1 MRRSPLSRY
10 LLALALSSVLLTTIA
25 PGIVMGAPLIAIT
38 KPVQGALVSGVIW
51 IEVAYRSDSNRP
63 ITRLEI
69 YIDDQLRREH
79 DLATPLLEGRQ
90 SFNWDFSY
98 NSQTVHKIAA
108 RAIDAAGAAAVAS
121 ITVQVQSAVVSGPD
135 NIPPVVRIYYPAQG
149 AKLRGLVEIK
159 AEATDNVGVESVYFY
174 IDGKLHKM
182 MMNAPPYIDAWDTT
196 RDIDGTHVLE
206 TLAVDAAENEARSAQ
221 VTVLVENHSMTRMD
235 SSGALEQGTGGPATL
250 PAPAPVLPTAPAPND
265 YALPTVPAPA
275 PAPVAPTPIAPA
287 PAPALTLAPPPVVV
301 SPGAPSTQ
309 TYTAPS
315 VSAPAPTPAPAPY
328 VAPAPQPVTTTA
340 TAPEPKIVKVVPRA
354 VGPGPVPTA
363 PDMSNLLYGTGTPL
377 TVSGSRTDTARTV
390 TPAPTGRLADQMYS
404 LTRPQAD
411 SASRPTAGATLAAA
425 EKATAPALER
435 TGTSSYSGREVAT
448 APAPTLEP
456 VRMAQGGLSSA
467 PRAATFDG
475 AAIAAAAGLAP
486 LTITAPAPTAA
497 AGLTPSPTKTYAPAG
512 TMAPTA
518 AARTSAPAPVADT
531 ATGPA
536 RVASAGRSTLSPLS
550 APAPNERQRITP
562 VGLPSPAPMKAA
574 LQVQPVVNVTPDYKA
589 APTSTL
595 PRVTIPQ
602 TVAVKPVAP
611 TPKPQAVAVKPMA
624 STSKPVAVIPPAR
637 PAAASTTRPTL
648 AASKPAAAP
657 APRSVATLA
666 TPPLTPAVL
675 TQAALAEYRG
685 LPVPA
690 SRMLAR
696 LPEAATPRVAADGK
710 VSQPAPVAAVPL
722 AVAAV
727 KDIKIVFDGEVL
739 SLRAAPETK
748 RGISLAPLRE
758 IFEQTDGV
766 LYWLPVERSVRAVN
780 KNVDL
785 SLKIGDPKITVNG
798 EQQTLQIAPY
808 IKRGRT
814 MVPLQFIADVLDV
827 NIAFDSATGQVLI
840 SSNQF

>member
-1 MRRSPLSRY
+1 
-10 LLALALSSVLLTTIA
+10 
-25 PGIVMGAPLIAIT
+25 MGAPLIAIT
-38 KPVQGALVSGVIW
+38 KPVQGAMVSGVIW

-108 RAIDAAGAAAVAS
+108 RAIDSAGAAAVAS

-135 NIPPVVRIYYPAQG
+135 NIPPVVRIYYPSQG

-206 TLAVDAAENEARSAQ
+206 ALAVDAAENEARSAQ

-235 SSGALEQGTGGPATL
+235 TSGALQPQSAGGLSTL
-250 PAPAPVLPTAPAPND
+250 PAPVPPSAPAPND

-275 PAPVAPTPIAPA
+275 PAPVAPAPVAPA
-287 PAPALTLAPPPVVV
+287 PAPTPAPAPQVLNQ
-301 SPGAPSTQ
+301 GAPSTQ
-309 TYTAPS
+309 SYSSP
-315 VSAPAPTPAPAPY
+315 VVPAPAPAPAPY
-328 VAPAPQPVTTTA
+328 VAPAPQPTVA
-340 TAPEPKIVKVVPRA
+340 SGPAAPEPKVVKIVPRA
-354 VGPGPVPTA
+354 IGPGPVPTA
-363 PDMSNLLYGTGTPL
+363 PTMNDVLYGAGSPL
-377 TVSGSRTDTARTV
+377 DVSGSRATTTQTAAPS
-390 TPAPTGRLADQMYS
+390 PAGRLVDQMYS
-404 LTRPQAD
+404 LTGPQAA
-411 SASRPTAGATLAAA
+411 SASRPVGGATLAAA

-435 TGTSSYSGREVAT
+435 TGTSSSSAREVT
-448 APAPTLEP
+448 STPAATLEP
-456 VRMAQGGLSSA
+456 VRIAQGSLSSA
-467 PRAATFDG
+467 PRAASFDG

-486 LTITAPAPTAA
+486 LTINAPAPDTA
-497 AGLTPSPTKTYAPAG
+497 AGLTSSPTKTYAPAG

-518 AARTSAPAPVADT
+518 ASRTSAPAPVADT

-550 APAPNERQRITP
+550 APAPNERQTITP

-574 LQVQPVVNVTPDYKA
+574 LQMQPVVSVTPDHKA
-589 APTSTL
+589 APASTL
-595 PRVTIPQ
+595 PRVTVPQ
-602 TVAVKPVAP
+602 TVAVMSVAP
-611 TPKPQAVAVKPMA
+611 APKAQTAAVKPAASTPKPMAVKPA
-624 STSKPVAVIPPAR
+624 TA
-637 PAAASTTRPTL
+637 TRPTL
-648 AASKPAAAP
+648 AASNSAPAP

-710 VSQPAPVAAVPL
+710 VSVPSPVAAVPL
-722 AVAAV
+722 AVATV
-727 KDIKIVFDGEVL
+727 RDIKIVFDGEVL

-766 LYWLPVERSVRAVN
+766 LYWLPVEKSVRAVN